1 MNKYPISMMNKMKKT
16 ASTIET
22 ITGYVDTGDVFIITV
37 RQHENSTNKYTNTF
51 PNSMKKNL

>member
-37 RQHENSTNKYTNTF
+37 RQHENSTNK
-51 PNSMKKNL
+51 